1 MDGDGDAAMNGEK
14 KPVVP
19 PALAFLT
26 ADELAAPVM
35 PTKAEMEQILLE
47 IRKKAL
53 LEEYL
58 GKEG

>member
-1 MDGDGDAAMNGEK
+1 MNSDK
-14 KPVVP
+14 LTVP

-26 ADELAAPVM
+26 AEELAPPVM
-35 PTKAEMEQILLE
+35 PTKAEMEQVLLE